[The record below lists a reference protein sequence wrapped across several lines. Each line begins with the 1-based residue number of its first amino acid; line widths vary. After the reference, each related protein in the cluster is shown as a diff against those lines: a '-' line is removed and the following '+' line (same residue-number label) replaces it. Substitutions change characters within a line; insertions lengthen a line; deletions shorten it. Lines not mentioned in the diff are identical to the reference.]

1 MYSIQDITATSL
13 GKMKFYD
20 YFEDGSKFK
29 TEKYLAINDLMSG
42 GMASLANDPVK
53 AMAIITEAIKD
64 VSDLRADIGAFQA
77 NMLETNANSLKVA
90 MENIEKTES
99 YIRDTDMATESTEFT
114 KNQVLVQAG
123 TSMLAQA
130 NQLTQS
136 ALSLIGG

>member
-1 MYSIQDITATSL
+1 
-13 GKMKFYD
+13 
-20 YFEDGSKFK
+20 
-29 TEKYLAINDLMSG
+29 
-42 GMASLANDPVK
+42 
-53 AMAIITEAIKD
+53 
-64 VSDLRADIGAFQA
+64 FQS

-130 NQLTQS
+130 NQLTAS
-136 ALSLIGG
+136 ALSLIG